1 MDHDLIENTNWI
13 IRERKSTYTQQFEPG
28 ERVDENIIWQ
38 ILENAN
44 YAPTHK
50 RTEPWRFTVFT
61 GEGLKKLAEKQIEL
75 VRKYK
80 QDIPESKLEKLANK
94 PLKASHI
101 IVVTM
106 KAHPGIVHEIEEIL
120 AVGCA
125 IENMYLTANAYGI
138 GCYFSTGGITY
149 IEEAKEF
156 FNLSSDDKL
165 IGFFY
170 IGKKKE
176 MPEVNL
182 TRGDI
187 REKVLWVD

>member
-1 MDHDLIENTNWI
+1 
-13 IRERKSTYTQQFEPG
+13 
-28 ERVDENIIWQ
+28 
-38 ILENAN
+38 
-44 YAPTHK
+44 
-50 RTEPWRFTVFT
+50 
-61 GEGLKKLAEKQIEL
+61 
-75 VRKYK
+75 
-80 QDIPESKLEKLANK
+80 
-94 PLKASHI
+94 
-101 IVVTM
+101 
-106 KAHPGIVHEIEEIL
+106 
-120 AVGCA
+120 
-125 IENMYLTANAYGI
+125 MYLTANAYGI